1 MHTTHEDELREWA
14 RGLLPLEAA
23 TELLIRTGW
32 AAPGYAWIRRED
44 DGRVWVDFESIP
56 ERIGA
61 LSGGEQ
67 RVLRIAASLGA
78 DSPIILGDELT
89 GLDRTTTALVLAA
102 IAHTAGVHTAGRS
115 IEVNT
120 AGLPALVDVP
130 PLYTW
135 PI

>member
-1 MHTTHEDELREWA
+1 MTDHDDELREWA

-32 AAPGYAWIRRED
+32 AAAGYAWFRRED
-44 DGRVWVDFESIP
+44 DGSVWIDFESIP
-56 ERIGA
+56 EQIGA
-61 LSGGEQ
+61 LSGSEQ

-102 IAHTAGVHTAGRS
+102 IAHTAGVHLTGRS
-115 IEVNT
+115 IDTNA

-130 PLYTW
+130 ALYSW
-135 PI
+135 PV

>member
-1 MHTTHEDELREWA
+1 MHTTHEDELREWS

-56 ERIGA
+56 EQIGA

>member
-1 MHTTHEDELREWA
+1 MYPTHEDQLREWA

-32 AAPGYAWIRRED
+32 ARPGYAWIRRED
-44 DGRVWVDFESIP
+44 DGRAWIDFPAIP
-56 ERIGA
+56 ERIGS

-78 DSPIILGDELT
+78 DCPIILGDELT
-89 GLDRTTTALVLAA
+89 GLDRTTTGLVLAA
-102 IAHTAGVHTAGRS
+102 IAHSAGAHVYGRGVELNADG
-115 IEVNT
+115 I
-120 AGLPALVDVP
+120 PQLVDVA

-135 PI
+135 PA

>member
-1 MHTTHEDELREWA
+1 MSTHDDELREWA

-32 AAPGYAWIRRED
+32 ASPGYAWIRRED

-56 ERIGA
+56 EQIGA

-89 GLDRTTTALVLAA
+89 GLDRTTTAFVLAA
-102 IAHTAGVHTAGRS
+102 IAHTAGVHVVGRS
-115 IEVNT
+115 IEENA
-120 AGLPALVDVP
+120 AGIPQLVDVA

-135 PI
+135 PA